1 MEVYLVLTRDLNIVI
16 TGTSRG
22 VGYEL
27 TKKFLSKGNKVWGCS
42 RGKPNIYQKNYF
54 HTKIDLCEE
63 LKIEKWVKKIEKET
77 NKNIDIFISNS
88 SIFNRNFNTL
98 EKDISII
105 QTVKINLLTPILL
118 TKYISKS
125 MIKNRRG
132 TIIFFSSIASV
143 LEEIGT
149 STYASSKSGL
159 EVFAKIIRK
168 ELSPFKIK
176 LNIFRIL
183 YISTKLSNELDKK
196 KITNLKRKFK
206 TNKFG
211 TIDKIFNKIMNI
223 YHKKENLEKTLLYDK
238 YKNKI

>member
-1 MEVYLVLTRDLNIVI
+1 MI

-27 TKKFLSKGNKVWGCS
+27 SKKFLSKGYKVWGCS
-42 RGKPNIYQKNYF
+42 RGNSNINQKNYF

-88 SIFNRNFNTL
+88 SIFNRHFNIL
-98 EKDISII
+98 EDNISII
-105 QTVKINLLTPILL
+105 ETLKINLLAPILL

-125 MIKNRRG
+125 MIKNRKG
-132 TIIFFSSIASV
+132 TIIFFSSIAAV
-143 LEEIGT
+143 LQEIGT

-159 EVFAKIIRK
+159 ESFAKIIRK
-168 ELSPFKIK
+168 ELNPFKIK
-176 LNIFRIL
+176 LNILRIL

-196 KITNLKRKFK
+196 KIINLKRKFK

-211 TIDKIFNKIMNI
+211 SINKIYNQIMNI
-223 YHKKENLEKTLLYDK
+223 HNKKENLANTLLYDK